1 MRQISASVVVK
12 AARDRSGNLVITNV
26 DGFLA
31 VLLVLCILGAIA
43 VWFTPVGNRTA
54 AGWTALFAV
63 FSLALIA
70 AQERSSFVI
79 DRTNG
84 VLSWHRQKAFAHR
97 RGQITLTAI
106 TKLSLERD
114 QSSGERW
121 TSRRLVI
128 HTLAGPL
135 PVNTGYSGMTRNMER
150 VGEMLREYLA
160 EILPQRHLQ
169 LSKD

>member
-1 MRQISASVVVK
+1 MK
-12 AARDRSGNLVITNV
+12 ALRDRSGNLVITNV

-31 VLLVLCILGAIA
+31 VLLVLCVLGAIA
-43 VWFTPVGNRTA
+43 IWFAPVGNRTA
-54 AGWTALFAV
+54 AGWTALLGV

-79 DRTNG
+79 DRSNG
-84 VLSWHRQKAFAHR
+84 VLSWRRQKAFAHR
-97 RGQITLTAI
+97 RGQVTLTAI

-114 QSSGERW
+114 QSSRERW
-121 TSRRLVI
+121 SSRRLVI

-150 VGEMLREYLA
+150 VGWILREYLG
-160 EILPQRHLQ
+160 EILPQRHLPF
-169 LSKD
+169 LKD